1 MTMTPEE
8 SALKWQRKQ
17 DEKKARIAK
26 AKKAMTE
33 GQIKA
38 LERYMNNMR
47 EVLNDVEEMND
58 LWMSQLREMNKV
70 FYEIGREF
78 DLDIRSYYEIL
89 RDTDD

>member
-1 MTMTPEE
+1 
-8 SALKWQRKQ
+8 
-17 DEKKARIAK
+17 
-26 AKKAMTE
+26 MTE

-78 DLDIRSYYEIL
+78 DLDIRSHYEIL